1 MRTVKDWILQSL
13 ADRLDV
19 KPPQAGEA
27 ISPHIRL
34 EQPWEQWLLLAVV
47 LGSTALV
54 IWLYRREGKA
64 SALYKAALA
73 TLRIGLI
80 LLVMFMI
87 SEAVLSVERTGL
99 PYVT

>member
-1 MRTVKDWILQSL
+1 MKDWILQSL

-27 ISPHIRL
+27 ISPRIRF

-47 LGSTALV
+47 LGSTALI

-64 SALYKAALA
+64 SAFYKSVLAA
-73 TLRIGLI
+73 LRIGADLARWCSCSPRRCSRSSAPGC
-80 LLVMFMI
+80 LT
-87 SEAVLSVERTGL
+87 SRS
-99 PYVT
+99 